1 MRSPALFRDYGN
13 RGCGANWLLWAGCI
27 LRATSGNL
35 MIIKMKPSSRFDSD
49 FLVIGGGIAGLMF
62 ALQASEVGTVTV
74 LTKAA
79 SSEANTS
86 YAQGGIASVWSV
98 DDSFESHIDD
108 TLKAGAGLCDR
119 NAVATIVREGPAA
132 VRELIRLGTQFSRIE
147 AGGEDEYDLGREGGH
162 SHRRVLHAQDLTGRE
177 IMRALGEAAAGR
189 ENIRVLEN
197 HVAVNLLIK
206 KDRTTGKPKS
216 CWGVYALD
224 RDTNRVNK
232 IVTRATMLATGGAGK
247 VYLYTTNPDIASGDG
262 VAMAYRAG
270 APIGNM
276 EFIQFHPTCLYHPAA
291 KSFLIS
297 EALRGEGAILRL
309 PDGTAFMKK
318 YDSAA
323 ELAPR
328 DIVARAIDAEMKRL
342 GLDCVY
348 LDLSHK
354 PADFIRNRFPN
365 IYAKCLSFGI
375 DMTTQP
381 IPVVPAAHYMCGG
394 VMTNLNARTPIER
407 LYAAGEVAMTG
418 LHGANRLASNSLL
431 EAAVMGH
438 RGALAAQR
446 EIEDSP
452 DGTVPD
458 FAEWETGRAIK
469 SEERVMVTQSWD
481 EIRRMMW
488 NYVGIV
494 RSDRRLARAQSRLA
508 LLNEEIHS
516 YYWDYL
522 LDSDLIELRN
532 LVAVAELIVRAAS
545 MRKESR
551 GLNYNLDHLERDDAH
566 CLHPTIIT
574 RY

>member
-1 MRSPALFRDYGN
+1 
-13 RGCGANWLLWAGCI
+13 
-27 LRATSGNL
+27 
-35 MIIKMKPSSRFDSD
+35 MKQSSRFESD

-79 SSEANTS
+79 SSEANTA

-98 DDSFESHIDD
+98 DDSFESHIED
-108 TLKAGAGLCDR
+108 TLNAGAGLCDR
-119 NAVATIVREGPAA
+119 NAVETIVREGPAA

-177 IMRALGEAAAGR
+177 IMRALGEAAAAR

-309 PDGTAFMKK
+309 PDGAPFMKK
-318 YDSAA
+318 YDAAA

-342 GLDCVY
+342 GLDNVY

-365 IYAKCLSFGI
+365 IYARCLSYGI

-394 VMTNLNARTPIER
+394 VMTDLNARTPIER

-438 RGALAAQR
+438 RGALAAHR

-494 RSDRRLARAQSRLA
+494 RSDRRLARAKSRLA

-532 LVAVAELIVRAAS
+532 LVNVAELIVSSAS

-551 GLNYNLDHLERDDAH
+551 GLNYNLDHPDRDDTH
-566 CLHPTIIT
+566 WLHPTVVSKPQA
-574 RY
+574 RAA

>member
-1 MRSPALFRDYGN
+1 MRHNAQLF
-13 RGCGANWLLWAGCI
+13 
-27 LRATSGNL
+27 
-35 MIIKMKPSSRFDSD
+35 SD
-49 FLVIGGGIAGLMF
+49 FLVIGGGIAGLTF
-62 ALQASEVGTVTV
+62 ALKASEVGSVTV
-74 LTKAA
+74 LTKAG
-79 SSEANTS
+79 SSEANTA
-86 YAQGGIASVWSV
+86 YAQGGIASAWSV

-108 TLKAGAGLCDR
+108 TIRAGAGLCDR
-119 NAVATIVREGPAA
+119 AAVETIIREGPEA
-132 VRELIRLGTQFSRIE
+132 VRELIRLGTRFTKVE
-147 AGGEDEYDLGREGGH
+147 TGGTDDTELEYDLGKEGGH

-177 IMRALGEAAAGR
+177 IMRALTEAAAAR
-189 ENIRVLEN
+189 PNIRTLEN
-197 HVAVNLLIK
+197 HVAINLLVETATAG
-206 KDRTTGKPKS
+206 RPGA

-224 RDTNRVNK
+224 RSTHEIRKV
-232 IVTRATMLATGGAGK
+232 ISRATMLATGGAGK

-309 PDGTAFMKK
+309 PDGTPFMKK
-318 YDSAA
+318 YDAAA

-365 IYAKCLSFGI
+365 IYSRCLSFGI
-375 DMTTQP
+375 DMTKQP

-394 VMTNLNARTPIER
+394 VMTDLDARTPIER

-418 LHGANRLASNSLL
+418 LHGASRLASNSLL

-438 RGALAAQR
+438 RGALAAHR
-446 EIEDSP
+446 ESEDSP

-494 RSDRRLARAQSRLA
+494 RSDRRLARAQRRLA

-532 LVAVAELIVRAAS
+532 LVNVAELIVRAAS

-566 CLHPTIIT
+566 WLHPTVIT
-574 RY
+574 KN